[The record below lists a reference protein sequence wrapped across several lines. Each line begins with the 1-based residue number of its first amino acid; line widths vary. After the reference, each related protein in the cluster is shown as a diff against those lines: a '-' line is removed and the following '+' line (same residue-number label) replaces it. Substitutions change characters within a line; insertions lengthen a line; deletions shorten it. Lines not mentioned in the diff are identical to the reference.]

1 MAAMLYEKTD
11 ECVKIRTIMT
21 NYASFYAILWK
32 LHQIFEDVW
41 SELGYDWDGFLD
53 WVEKNHA
60 PFLKKQHQERDHSK
74 LSIRRFITELMNFV
88 LDWPLI
94 ERRKI
99 LKICETSKLK
109 NGQKYCLA
117 FHASPRYVDLQ
128 LMGGVSL
135 KDLKTHTNAVGGAWG
150 EDTWAALVKD
160 NCDAIID
167 DTEDE
172 GKGLEDT
179 KAKRALLIPI
189 NVFTSSHIIQLAAIT
204 GQTEDHKKFG
214 MDEETPS
221 GVLDVRNSTQ
231 ASGSSLNLVLSD
243 VSSIQAPEIEQHG
256 PDDDI
261 IFDELQPPEDD
272 DFLVETS
279 EDLEDAVTLEEATG
293 IQSEEE
299 HDDSNDEGISFLPHS
314 KLAEHSKRDVTRD
327 ITVLEKGDKTFFVC
341 QCGYSSG
348 SNSGAQRHK
357 CREVSDV
364 SYPCNVCGQICKN
377 PGSLKRHTNS
387 KHGQGSLSGQF
398 YYLF

>member
-1 MAAMLYEKTD
+1 
-11 ECVKIRTIMT
+11 
-21 NYASFYAILWK
+21 
-32 LHQIFEDVW
+32 
-41 SELGYDWDGFLD
+41 
-53 WVEKNHA
+53 
-60 PFLKKQHQERDHSK
+60 
-74 LSIRRFITELMNFV
+74 
-88 LDWPLI
+88 
-94 ERRKI
+94 
-99 LKICETSKLK
+99 
-109 NGQKYCLA
+109 
-117 FHASPRYVDLQ
+117 
-128 LMGGVSL
+128 
-135 KDLKTHTNAVGGAWG
+135 
-150 EDTWAALVKD
+150 
-160 NCDAIID
+160 
-167 DTEDE
+167 
-172 GKGLEDT
+172 
-179 KAKRALLIPI
+179 
-189 NVFTSSHIIQLAAIT
+189 
-204 GQTEDHKKFG
+204 

-256 PDDDI
+256 ADDDDI